1 MNLLGNFKK
10 ISLIILILASQDAIS
25 GIANYLDGI
34 SSAVEKKLSENGV
47 KPYNIPLDQGRLI
60 DNEKFQ
66 KIDTGLSKEQV
77 IYLLGKPS
85 LQSPFIDNKWNYI
98 YFNNSDTKKQK
109 TLSIHFRNEKVFEIL
124 INNQPFKKV
133 GSEEY
138 GLETLDNAPLVQ
150 KEEIEQMVYGPIV
163 VDAASN
169 NFVGST
175 IDVCNVNDFKTFTEV
190 KTLNNADESSLEI
203 RADNQSQT
211 DQQFIAEG
219 NAEAERVN
227 DFLKADTITYNTK
240 AEDLMASGNV
250 KYFNQ
255 DISIYSENATYNT
268 DNDGVVNFSKAKYFK
283 SDKSA
288 SGHAE
293 EIFIKNNEDI
303 ILKNGTYT
311 ACSLTNPDWELTS
324 TSTMLYNDIERGHS
338 YNMILKYKNIP
349 VFYTPFM
356 SYPLSDKRQSGFLVP
371 SFGSRSNGG
380 TSLSVPYY
388 FNLAENYDATAE
400 ITSLSDR
407 GILFDNEFRHLD
419 SDSSTLL
426 NLAFLEND
434 DEHGGDRYL
443 YSFNDR
449 RQVFESKDLTM
460 ISSISYNRVSDLE
473 YFDDFGNSLS
483 TASQSSVRRDIRL
496 FGEKYFKGGIID
508 YEISSL
514 TYQPSQPGVSTQYK
528 TSPSIKLNVSN
539 SSQNKPF
546 EYNLKTSVVEFR
558 HEDSSKT
565 EGTRYLAYPSI
576 EMPLMAESWELIPKL
591 GLRYINYNLN
601 NNATKQSKTTPIVS
615 LRGKLYFEKLVG
627 KNLYTLEP
635 EAYLLYIPVGNQDA
649 NPIFDSGITEFKYSL
664 FAENR
669 FYGEDRLNDAKQIAL
684 GLSHR
689 IIDEESGD
697 ELLTASL
704 GQIIY
709 FDDRDVHLVSNTKSH
724 SDASNI
730 IGSINAKISDY
741 SSLAIGTV
749 FNPHAG
755 HGMRS
760 TARYRYDASA
770 GSRNRL
776 FNADYRFNRG
786 EEEEIDLSGVYS
798 INKNLSFV
806 GKYNYSFSNSR
817 SNVEDLIDS
826 MFGVEL
832 NSCCYAL
839 KVVFRNYW
847 TGVENNDVFYLE
859 FLPKG
864 LASTNNSTSNLL
876 REGIPGY
883 RDRFEYE

>member
-60 DNEKFQ
+60 DNERFQ

-268 DNDGVVNFSKAKYFK
+268 DNDGEINFSKAKYFK

-349 VFYTPFM
+349 VF
-356 SYPLSDKRQSGFLVP
+356 
-371 SFGSRSNGG
+371 
-380 TSLSVPYY
+380 
-388 FNLAENYDATAE
+388 
-400 ITSLSDR
+400 
-407 GILFDNEFRHLD
+407 
-419 SDSSTLL
+419 
-426 NLAFLEND
+426 
-434 DEHGGDRYL
+434 
-443 YSFNDR
+443 
-449 RQVFESKDLTM
+449 
-460 ISSISYNRVSDLE
+460 
-473 YFDDFGNSLS
+473 
-483 TASQSSVRRDIRL
+483 
-496 FGEKYFKGGIID
+496 
-508 YEISSL
+508 
-514 TYQPSQPGVSTQYK
+514 
-528 TSPSIKLNVSN
+528 
-539 SSQNKPF
+539 
-546 EYNLKTSVVEFR
+546 
-558 HEDSSKT
+558 
-565 EGTRYLAYPSI
+565 
-576 EMPLMAESWELIPKL
+576 
-591 GLRYINYNLN
+591 
-601 NNATKQSKTTPIVS
+601 
-615 LRGKLYFEKLVG
+615 
-627 KNLYTLEP
+627 
-635 EAYLLYIPVGNQDA
+635 
-649 NPIFDSGITEFKYSL
+649 
-664 FAENR
+664 
-669 FYGEDRLNDAKQIAL
+669 
-684 GLSHR
+684 
-689 IIDEESGD
+689 
-697 ELLTASL
+697 
-704 GQIIY
+704 
-709 FDDRDVHLVSNTKSH
+709 
-724 SDASNI
+724 
-730 IGSINAKISDY
+730 
-741 SSLAIGTV
+741 
-749 FNPHAG
+749 
-755 HGMRS
+755 
-760 TARYRYDASA
+760 
-770 GSRNRL
+770 
-776 FNADYRFNRG
+776 
-786 EEEEIDLSGVYS
+786 
-798 INKNLSFV
+798 
-806 GKYNYSFSNSR
+806 
-817 SNVEDLIDS
+817 
-826 MFGVEL
+826 
-832 NSCCYAL
+832 
-839 KVVFRNYW
+839 
-847 TGVENNDVFYLE
+847 
-859 FLPKG
+859 
-864 LASTNNSTSNLL
+864 
-876 REGIPGY
+876 
-883 RDRFEYE
+883 